1 MKTEEKPGYLNIDSS
16 LYQTRISKQFENR
29 KPYQPADPKII
40 LSFIPGTVTDIFVTE
55 GQEVKKGQ
63 NLMILDA
70 MKMQNRLKCIMDGK
84 VKSIAVIKGAK
95 VSKGTLLMEL
105 E

>member
-95 VSKGTLLMEL
+95 VSKGTVLMEL

>member
-55 GQEVKKGQ
+55 GQEVRKGQ

>member
-95 VSKGTLLMEL
+95 VSKGTVLMIL